1 MGQTFLYTPE
11 QVRFMRHMEELEAG
25 KSRRKAL
32 YNTYTKAAQ
41 LQRKSMPRLTPGPAR
56 EKAAAAKAAQLQR
69 KSMPRLTPGPA
80 REKAAAA
87 KAAANARAKAAA
99 TKIQA
104 AYRGL
109 LNRRLVKEK
118 KLLRDAKRSGTT
130 STKPN
135 VNYKAFMNT
144 AHLHP
149 ANVATYMS
157 RAPPDQINK
166 LFTLARQ
173 YVKTVPNSRGNPPPV
188 RPRPQDFIKSG
199 RRNNAGYR
207 RAMLNYNSNVRQFTK
222 TAYVHFIRKFKR
234 VKDSSIYKPCVNPSC
249 RSLLLKK

>member
-1 MGQTFLYTPE
+1 MQE
-11 QVRFMRHMEELEAG
+11 MEAG

-41 LQRKSMPRLTPGPAR
+41 LQRNSMPRLTPGPVR
-56 EKAAAAKAAQLQR
+56 EKAMA
-69 KSMPRLTPGPA
+69 M
-80 REKAAAA
+80 A
-87 KAAANARAKAAA
+87 KAAANANAKAKAAA
-99 TKIQA
+99 NANAKAKAAIKIQA
-104 AYRGL
+104 AFRGL
-109 LNRRLVKEK
+109 LNRRLVREK
-118 KLLRDAKRSGTT
+118 KLLRDAKRPGTAH
-130 STKPN
+130 TKPK

-149 ANVATYMS
+149 ANVAIYMS

-166 LFTLARQ
+166 LFDLAKK
-173 YVKTVPNSRGNPPPV
+173 YVNTVPNSRGNPPPV

-207 RAMLNYNSNVRQFTK
+207 RAMVNYNSNVRQFTRN
-222 TAYVHFIRKFKR
+222 AYVHFLRKFKR

-249 RSLLLKK
+249 RSLY